1 MDQRDLDFI
10 AKNAES
16 DPDLKAAWE
25 DHILLKKQV
34 EKLES
39 KPFRSP
45 SEEVQLK
52 QLKKQK
58 LEAKTRLADLRVMCR
73 QQAEGQERTAAM
85 LDRIV
90 ADFDAG
96 AQAGEESV
104 TVI

>member
-58 LEAKTRLADLRVMCR
+58 LEAKTRLADLIDAKRA
-73 QQAEGQERTAAM
+73 QQA
-85 LDRIV
+85 
-90 ADFDAG
+90 
-96 AQAGEESV
+96 
-104 TVI
+104 